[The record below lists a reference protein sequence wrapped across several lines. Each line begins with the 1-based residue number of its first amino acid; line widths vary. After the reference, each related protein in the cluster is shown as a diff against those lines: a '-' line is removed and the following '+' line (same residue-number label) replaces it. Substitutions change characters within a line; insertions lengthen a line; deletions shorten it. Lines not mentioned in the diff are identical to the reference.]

1 MRYPYQDLPY
11 QIEEDFADI
20 IAVGLLLPER
30 LVRATIALFQ
40 FPDTLHYVSR
50 SSLDVNYPRFK
61 DMARHLGV
69 SRRILAY
76 RMKYLNILTSDV
88 PYRHILPL
96 MEIG

>member
-1 MRYPYQDLPY
+1 MYSQPIICEMLSLADHATAYYYQKHP
-11 QIEEDFADI
+11 FSWKH
-20 IAVGLLLPER
+20 
-30 LVRATIALFQ
+30 
-40 FPDTLHYVSR
+40 LHYVSR